1 MDITIPAWAVVLL
14 STFGGGF
21 VGWLI
26 FLTRMAFQTREESKI
41 LEQKDSEILRNI
53 ERLDKKI
60 DRSMD
65 ETSNKLEKLE
75 NLILKLFGD
84 ELDFMKRS
92 MRTYS
97 QGNKPE

>member
-1 MDITIPAWAVVLL
+1 MEITIPAWAVVLL

-60 DRSMD
+60 DRSID
-65 ETSNKLEKLE
+65 ETASKLDKLE
-75 NLILKLFGD
+75 NMILNLFGA
-84 ELDFMKRS
+84 ELQFMKHNIKS
-92 MRTYS
+92 YS